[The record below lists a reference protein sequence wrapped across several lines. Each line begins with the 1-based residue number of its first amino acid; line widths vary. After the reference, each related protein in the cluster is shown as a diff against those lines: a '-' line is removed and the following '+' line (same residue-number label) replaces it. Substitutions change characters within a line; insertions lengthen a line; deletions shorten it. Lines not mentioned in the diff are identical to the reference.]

1 MSFKTPVAC
10 KTDRPLAFHGVPQ
23 DQQAVV
29 LHLDPRENRLGIRM
43 SVEDGI
49 SELVQDR
56 MVSSGGIL
64 KSDRF
69 RSQDRLELRL
79 SQVHSLMVN
88 VLLIN
93 RIDQA
98 GNITVVIDVLSNLC
112 GADIF
117 QLARQLQLHDFSPDL
132 IVDLGRMCFSGPSEY
147 DVIEEMDRI
156 FFRLFLIGTLH
167 RGRIGRHPQCKFL

>member
-1 MSFKTPVAC
+1 MSFKTPYSSSFPISCSFAKPTGRSPSTV
-10 KTDRPLAFHGVPQ
+10 FPQ

-69 RSQDRLELRL
+69 RL
-79 SQVHSLMVN
+79 
-88 VLLIN
+88 
-93 RIDQA
+93 
-98 GNITVVIDVLSNLC
+98 
-112 GADIF
+112 
-117 QLARQLQLHDFSPDL
+117 
-132 IVDLGRMCFSGPSEY
+132 
-147 DVIEEMDRI
+147 
-156 FFRLFLIGTLH
+156 
-167 RGRIGRHPQCKFL
+167 RIGLNSGSRRYIPLW